1 MIVDGRIKAKLD
13 KEKESIM
20 FDTHEQKVDIMV
32 NELQKQTLKIIK
44 SMECL
49 EEADLELIKQRKES
63 LFAVGPKGDT
73 AA

>member
-32 NELQKQTLKIIK
+32 NEL
-44 SMECL
+44 
-49 EEADLELIKQRKES
+49 
-63 LFAVGPKGDT
+63 
-73 AA
+73 